1 MQMFRGDPIPYIEYT
16 KDEIETWKSVWE
28 KAFELLP
35 GRACSIFEKRLE
47 KMMKETGASADC
59 IPQMEDVSNFLK
71 SKLILA

>member
-1 MQMFRGDPIPYIEYT
+1 M
-16 KDEIETWKSVWE
+16 WE

-35 GRACSIFEKRLE
+35 GRACSIFETRLD

-71 SKLILA
+71 RKTTILITFKHSIILII